1 MRIERI
7 ETLLMQAQ
15 PPGVTAWTGSS
26 ALASS
31 RNWLFVEVTTDT
43 GITGIGEGSGWP
55 RVVAAAVD
63 DLAHVLIGEDPFDI
77 ERLWQKMYV
86 AMMGHG
92 QTGVVGGGALSALDM
107 ALWDIKGKA
116 LATPVWNLLGGRVRR
131 TVPCYSHARTPEEA
145 RALVAR
151 GIRAIKVGGI
161 VGVIERARA
170 VREAIGRDCDL
181 MIDLH
186 GPPWLTAADVV
197 SRKRDLESLDL
208 LFLEEPV
215 APEDIEGLRRVRER
229 LDVPLAAGERL
240 STLWGSAALLDEGL
254 VDVLQPDP
262 GRAGGIS
269 QLRKLAAA
277 AESRFVSLAPHA
289 GSLGPVAEYAAVHV
303 LAAIPNALMLE
314 RMEPDWEGRGRVA
327 LPPLEVADGAIEVPD
342 APGLGVTLDRE
353 FIKAHPSVRNT
364 AITTGGWRAGTEREF
379 VYVQP
384 QRGSHVRGRKGMK
397 G

>member
-15 PPGVTAWTGSS
+15 PPGVTAWAGAS

-43 GITGIGEGSGWP
+43 GITGVGEGSGWP
-55 RVVAAAVD
+55 RVVATAVE

-116 LATPVWNLLGGRVRR
+116 LGTPVWNLLGGRVRD
-131 TVPCYSHARTPEEA
+131 TIPYYSHAQTPDEA
-145 RALVAR
+145 KALVER
-151 GIRAIKVGGI
+151 GIRAVKVGGI
-161 VGVIERARA
+161 VGVVERARA
-170 VREAIGRDCDL
+170 VREAIGPECDL

-186 GPPWLTAADVV
+186 GPPWLTAADVI
-197 SRKRDLESLDL
+197 SLKRDLESLDL

-215 APEDIEGLRRVRER
+215 APEDTRGLRRIREH
-229 LDVPLAAGERL
+229 LDVPLAAGERVA
-240 STLWGSAALLDEGL
+240 TLWGNATLLDEGL

-262 GRAGGIS
+262 GRIGGIS

-303 LAAIPNALMLE
+303 LASIPNALMLE
-314 RMEPDWEGRGRVA
+314 RMEPDWEGRARVA
-327 LPPLEVADGAIEVPD
+327 LPPLGVENGVIHVPD
-342 APGLGVTLDRE
+342 APGLGVTLDHD
-353 FIKAHPSVRNT
+353 FIRAHPSVRNT
-364 AITTGGWRAGTEREF
+364 AIATGGWRRGTEREY

-384 QRGSHVRGRKGMK
+384 QRGRHTRDRKRPTA
-397 G
+397 

>member
-15 PPGVTAWTGSS
+15 PPGVTGWAGTS

-63 DLAHVLIGEDPFDI
+63 DLAHLLVGEDASDI

-92 QTGVVGGGALSALDM
+92 QTGVVGGGAMSALDM

-116 LATPVWNLLGGRVRR
+116 LDTPVWNLLGGRVRR
-131 TVPCYSHARTPEEA
+131 TVPVYAHARTPEDA
-145 RALVAR
+145 RVLVAR

-161 VGVIERARA
+161 AGIIERAA
-170 VREAIGRDCDL
+170 AIREAVGPDCEL
-181 MIDLH
+181 MLDLH
-186 GPPWLTAADVV
+186 GPPWLTAANVI
-197 SRKRDLESLDL
+197 SMKHDLEALDL
-208 LFLEEPV
+208 TFLEDPV
-215 APEDIEGLRRVRER
+215 APEDLDGLRRVRAH
-229 LDVPLAAGERL
+229 LDVPLAAGERVA
-240 STLWGSAALLDEGL
+240 TLWGSTALLDEGL

-262 GRAGGIS
+262 GRVGGIS
-269 QLRKLAAA
+269 QLRKLAVA
-277 AESRFVSLAPHA
+277 AESRFVTIAPHA
-289 GSLGPVAEYAAVHV
+289 GSLGPVAEYAALHV

-314 RMEPDWEGRGRVA
+314 RMEPDWEGRARVA
-327 LPPLEVADGAIEVPD
+327 LPPLVVQDGAIEVPN
-342 APGLGVTLDRE
+342 APGLGVSIDRE
-353 FIKAHPSVRNT
+353 FIRAHPSVRNT
-364 AITTGGWRAGTEREF
+364 AIAKGGWRDGTEREF
-379 VYVQP
+379 VYVQS
-384 QRGSHVRGRKGMK
+384 QRGSRLRGKHRG
-397 G
+397 